1 MCIDHTT
8 YAGYQFILGPCR
20 YQTQNFKQ
28 QAGAVGRQV
37 VRVEIIYSA
46 FGRCDGIAY
55 AEPEAGQSSLLGF
68 PLQVCETEA
77 SQSSLLGLLGLPL
90 RVREAE
96 AGQSSPLGL
105 PLRVCEAEAGQPS
118 LLGLPLRVC
127 EVGSAT
133 CKPAHLNT
141 LFQSTELRRRKD
153 QRVENRRPTLPGP
166 TSTHEAELLF
176 APASDVVTPPDSLD
190 NRMASGAPA
199 PLSLL
204 CKKAEVLSLK

>member
-20 YQTQNFKQ
+20 YQTQNFK

-55 AEPEAGQSSLLGF
+55 AEAEAGQSSLLWF
-68 PLQVCETEA
+68 PLRVCETEA

-96 AGQSSPLGL
+96 AGQS
-105 PLRVCEAEAGQPS
+105 S

-141 LFQSTELRRRKD
+141 LFQSTELQRRRD

-190 NRMASGAPA
+190 NCMASGAPA

-204 CKKAEVLSLK
+204 YKKAEVLSLKRAGGFGIPRPTVS